1 MSVSRSRR
9 LAFLAVLFAA
19 PALAQDAPAPTTYDL
34 RQNYKFVAGDKVRVH
49 EVQQTRAKYAL
60 RDGDKVLQSVDQT
73 EGYEQ
78 RYEEEV
84 QEASA
89 EGEVTKSVRAY
100 AFVKDIS
107 TGETLDLT
115 EKPFKVQMAR
125 DEEGIYHFTP
135 VEAGAQVPQLLETLL
150 DQEAGKKET
159 EGAEESQQRL
169 MMPEGPVAVG
179 ATWAIPVE
187 KACEVFKFEP
197 EQVASEG
204 VETQG
209 TLTAAEVKGTETELR
224 VAIRFKLPLK
234 SFNGM
239 PCPEP
244 MLFEANLEIVMPAG
258 ATSPN
263 GQVTAQGDVKGKA
276 LLPPEEGMPK
286 DAVLDLDMKV
296 SSTKK
301 IERVP

>member
-1 MSVSRSRR
+1 MSLPVTRR
-9 LAFLAVLFAA
+9 LALLAVLLAA
-19 PALAQDAPAPTTYDL
+19 PALAQDAPTFDL
-34 RQNYKFVAGDKVRVH
+34 RSDYKFVAGDKVRVH
-49 EVQQTRAKYAL
+49 ELQQTRAKYAL

-89 EGEVTKSVRAY
+89 EGEATKAVRTY
-100 AFVKDIS
+100 TFVRDIS
-107 TGETLDLT
+107 TGETLELT

-125 DEEGIYHFTP
+125 DEEGTYHFTP
-135 VEAGAQVPQLLETLL
+135 VEAGAQVPTLLETIL
-150 DQEAGKKET
+150 DQEAGRKET
-159 EGAEESQQRL
+159 EAVEESAQRL
-169 MMPEGPVAVG
+169 MMPEAPVAVG

-197 EQVASEG
+197 DQVASEG
-204 VETQG
+204 YETQG
-209 TLTAAEVKGTETELR
+209 TLSGAEPKGAETELR

-239 PCPEP
+239 PCPDP
-244 MLFEANLEIVMPAG
+244 MLFEATLEIVMPAG

-263 GQVTAQGDVKGKA
+263 GQVSAKGDVKGKA
-276 LLPPEEGMPK
+276 TLPPEEGMPK
-286 DAVLDLDMKV
+286 DAVLDLDMTV
-296 SSTKK
+296 STSKK
-301 IERVP
+301 IERVQ

>member
-1 MSVSRSRR
+1 MSLPVTR
-9 LAFLAVLFAA
+9 LAFLAVLLAA
-19 PALAQDAPAPTTYDL
+19 PALAQDAPTHDL
-34 RQNYKFVAGDKVRVH
+34 RGDYKFVAGDKVRVH
-49 EVQQTRAKYAL
+49 ELQQTRAKYAL

-84 QEASA
+84 QEASP
-89 EGEVTKSVRAY
+89 EGEATKAVRSY
-100 AFVKDIS
+100 SFVRDIS
-107 TGETLDLT
+107 SGETLELT

-125 DEEGIYHFTP
+125 DEEGTYHFTA
-135 VEAGAQVPQLLETLL
+135 VEAGVQVPALLETIL
-150 DQEAGKKET
+150 DQEAGRKET
-159 EGAEESQQRL
+159 EAVEESAQRL
-169 MMPEGPVAVG
+169 MMPEAPVAVG

-209 TLTAAEVKGTETELR
+209 TLSGAEAKGAETELK

-239 PCPEP
+239 SCPEP
-244 MLFEANLEIVMPAG
+244 MLFEATLEILMPAG

-263 GQVTAQGDVKGKA
+263 GQVTAKGDVKGKA

-286 DAVLDLDMKV
+286 DAVLDLDMTV
-296 SSTKK
+296 QTTKK
-301 IERVP
+301 IERVQ

>member
-1 MSVSRSRR
+1 MSLSMSRR
-9 LAFLAVLFAA
+9 VAFLAVLLAA
-19 PALAQDAPAPTTYDL
+19 PALSQDAPTFDL
-34 RQNYKFVAGDKVRVH
+34 RSDYKFVAGDKVRVH
-49 EVQQTRAKYAL
+49 ELQQTHAKYAL
-60 RDGDKVLQSVDQT
+60 RDGEKVLQSVDQT

-84 QEASA
+84 QEAGA
-89 EGEVTKSVRAY
+89 DGDVTRSVRAY
-100 AFVKDIS
+100 AYARDIA
-107 TGETLDLT
+107 TGETLELA

-125 DEEGIYHFTP
+125 DEDGTYRFTP
-135 VEAGAQVPQLLETLL
+135 VEEGAQVPALLETLL
-150 DQEAGKKET
+150 DQEAGRKET
-159 EGAEESQQRL
+159 EAVEESAQRL
-169 MMPEGPVAVG
+169 MMPDAPVAVG

-209 TLTAAEVKGTETELR
+209 TLTAAEVKGAETELR

-239 PCPEP
+239 PCPDP
-244 MLFEANLEIVMPAG
+244 MMFEANLEIVMPAG

-263 GQVTAQGDVKGKA
+263 GQVSAKGDVKGKA
-276 LLPPEEGMPK
+276 SLPPEEGMPK
-286 DAVLDLDMKV
+286 DAVLDLDMTV
-296 SSTKK
+296 STTKK
-301 IERVP
+301 IERVQ